1 MRIELTAG
9 FFGPRLFERALR
21 LRAAMGEAVFC
32 GAKSLLAPFAGFAS
46 PAQIDY
52 FAHLSTRAAVPLCSV
67 LIPKF
72 ARLAATTNANFE
84 SKRQ

>member
-1 MRIELTAG
+1 MRIELAAG
-9 FFGPRLFERALR
+9 LFGPRLFERTLCF
-21 LRAAMGEAVFC
+21 RAAMGEAIFFS
-32 GAKSLLAPFAGFAS
+32 ANSLLAPFAGFAS
-46 PAQIDY
+46 PAQIDD

-72 ARLAATTNANFE
+72 ARLGATTNANFE